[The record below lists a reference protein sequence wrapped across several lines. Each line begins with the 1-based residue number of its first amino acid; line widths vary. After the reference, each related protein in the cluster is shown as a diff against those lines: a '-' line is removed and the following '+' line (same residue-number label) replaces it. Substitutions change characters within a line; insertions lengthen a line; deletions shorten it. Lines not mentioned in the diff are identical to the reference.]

1 MGKYA
6 DIGEVN
12 PFQPVR
18 VPMALNWYS
27 KRSLRFRM
35 LLCSLISLTITG
47 MVCTGLGAFQI
58 AEISMTASKN
68 QAQLELTASSTAI
81 DERIEGAF
89 DQVRT
94 LAVLLQLFKEGNR
107 MPLTRQDLLL
117 TLRGVLSRNPN
128 LIGLWTAWEPNS
140 FDGLDK
146 KFVNHPSHDATGR
159 FVPYVFY
166 GDGGQIFSEPLKDY
180 EVPGAGDYY
189 QIARRLQKE
198 VILDPYLYAVNG
210 KDMLVTSLVVP
221 VIVKG
226 QFLGVVGADMSLDFL
241 QHLLDQSVHGPSQ
254 ERLILVSQGKKVAA
268 FSGAPAWVGKPM
280 DQINEKGYRPA
291 ATDRLNGKDSVH
303 LDETNLSSIK
313 VLNMGSTDT
322 PWHLE
327 SIIPRDVILQTTKRS
342 VMMLVAL
349 SSLVAVVSLLLTAMA
364 LTRVSRELQ
373 AVANRLRGS
382 INLALKTARSLRETS
397 SKSSSAATEQASAIQ
412 ETVATLNEI
421 TAMVNRSVEN
431 VSISSQKAE
440 NSYAIAN
447 EGKHEMERMRHAMHD
462 IESTITQMIGQIQDN
477 NQRIGQTAVI
487 IEKIAER
494 TSVINDIVF
503 QTKLLSFNAS
513 VEAARAGEHGKGFAV
528 VAEEVGNLARM
539 SGIAATEITNLLQAS
554 RNDVHAIIEQSK
566 SQAAT
571 WMENGRQKVSV
582 GVSIAD
588 RCDEIL
594 NDVVEQVGSVKK
606 LMEEIH
612 TAAKE
617 EAQGVNNITS
627 AMNELD
633 SATHLNSD
641 MAHETLG
648 FSGSLGEEAE
658 KLNQAVLQ
666 LSTVVLGHKG
676 SVQESRKPA
685 SVIELRRQDE
695 EGGFEDEEA
704 DRLDRAS

>member
-1 MGKYA
+1 MLAG
-6 DIGEVN
+6 
-12 PFQPVR
+12 
-18 VPMALNWYS
+18 
-27 KRSLRFRM
+27 SLVS
-35 LLCSLISLTITG
+35 LLITG
-47 MVCTGLGAFQI
+47 FICTAIGGFHI
-58 AEISMTASKN
+58 AELSMEASRTK
-68 QAQLELTASSTAI
+68 AQLELADTSTK
-81 DERIEGAF
+81 IEGRLNGTF
-89 DQVRT
+89 DIVRT
-94 LAVLLQLFKEGNR
+94 LAQTLQAFKDENR
-107 MPLTRQDLLL
+107 MPLTRPDMVQAL
-117 TLRGVLSRNPN
+117 TVILRQNPN
-128 LIGLWTAWEPNS
+128 ILGLWTLWEPNA
-140 FDGLDK
+140 FDGLDQ
-146 KFVNHPSHDATGR
+146 KFANTPLHDATGR
-159 FVPYVFY
+159 VVMYILY
-166 GDGGQIFSEPLKDY
+166 GADGKITGEANRDY
-180 EVPGAGDYY
+180 EVPGTGDYY
-189 QIARRLQKE
+189 LIARRELKE
-198 VILDPYLYAVNG
+198 VIMDPYIYNDVL
-210 KDMLVTSLVVP
+210 MTSLVVP
-221 VIVKG
+221 IIVQGK
-226 QFLGVVGADMSLDFL
+226 FMGVVGADVKLDFL
-241 QHLLDQSVHGPSQ
+241 QQMLEKSIHSHEQ
-254 ERLILVSQGKKVAA
+254 ERLVLLSQTRKVAA
-268 FSGAPAWVGKPM
+268 FSGSPQWIGKPIH
-280 DQINEKGYRPA
+280 DVQEKDYRPL
-291 ATDRLNGKDSVH
+291 TEDRLQGKDSVFVG
-303 LDETNLSSIK
+303 EINLSSVK
-313 VLNMGSTDT
+313 VLNFGNTGT
-322 PWHLE
+322 TWYLE
-327 SIIPRDVILQTTKRS
+327 SLIPLSYIKKPAQRS
-342 VMMLVAL
+342 VLILVGLSLLVA
-349 SSLVAVVSLLLTAMA
+349 SLSLLLSGVT
-364 LTRVSRELQ
+364 LTGVSRELQ
-373 AVANRLRGS
+373 DVANRLRGS

>member
-1 MGKYA
+1 M
-6 DIGEVN
+6 
-12 PFQPVR
+12 
-18 VPMALNWYS
+18 LTS
-27 KRSLRFRM
+27 SLVS
-35 LLCSLISLTITG
+35 LLVTG
-47 MVCTGLGAFQI
+47 MICTAIGGFHI
-58 AEISMTASKN
+58 AELSMEASRTK
-68 QAQLELTASSTAI
+68 AQLELADTSLEI
-81 DERIEGAF
+81 EERLNGTF
-89 DQVRT
+89 DIVRT
-94 LAVLLQLFKEGNR
+94 LAQTLQSYKESNR
-107 MPLTRQDLLL
+107 MPLTRQDMAQNL
-117 TLRGVLSRNPN
+117 TVILRQNPN
-128 LIGLWTAWEPNS
+128 ILGLWTLWEPNA
-140 FDGLDK
+140 FDGLDQ
-146 KFVNHPSHDATGR
+146 KFANTPLHDATGR
-159 FVPYVFY
+159 VVMYILY
-166 GDGGQIFSEPLKDY
+166 GADGKITGEANRDY

-189 QIARRLQKE
+189 LIARRQQTE
-198 VILDPYLYAVNG
+198 VIMDPYIYNNVL
-210 KDMLVTSLVVP
+210 MTSLVVP
-221 VIVKG
+221 IIVQGK
-226 QFLGVVGADMSLDFL
+226 FLGAVGADVKLDFL
-241 QHLLDQSVHGPSQ
+241 QQMLDKSIQSHEKE
-254 ERLILVSQGKKVAA
+254 ERLVLVSQTRKVAA
-268 FSGAPAWVGKPM
+268 FSGAPQWIGKPIQ
-280 DQINEKGYRPA
+280 DVQEKDYLPV
-291 ATDRLNGKDSVH
+291 TEERLQGKDSVH
-303 LDETNLSSIK
+303 VGEINLSSVK
-313 VLNMGSTDT
+313 VMNFGNSGTK
-322 PWHLE
+322 WYLE
-327 SIIPRDVILQTTKRS
+327 SLIPLSYIKEPARRS
-342 VMMLVAL
+342 VFILVGLSALVAGL
-349 SSLVAVVSLLLTAMA
+349 SVLLSAFT

-373 AVANRLRGS
+373 DVANRLRGS
-382 INLALKTARSLRETS
+382 ISLALKTARSLRETS

-431 VSISSQKAE
+431 VSSSSQKAE

-462 IESTITQMIGQIQDN
+462 IESAITQMIGQIQDN
-477 NQRIGQTAVI
+477 NQRIGQTAAI

-554 RNDVHAIIEQSK
+554 RNDVNAIIQQSTA
-566 SQAAT
+566 QAT
-571 WMENGRQKVSV
+571 SWMENGRQKVSV

-588 RCDEIL
+588 RCDDIL

-606 LMEEIH
+606 LMEEIY

-648 FSGSLGEEAE
+648 FSGSLSEEAE

-666 LSTVVLGHKG
+666 LSTVVLGRKT
-676 SVQESRKPA
+676 SVQENAKPA
-685 SVIELRRQDE
+685 PIIELRRQEED

-704 DRLDRAS
+704 QRLDRAS